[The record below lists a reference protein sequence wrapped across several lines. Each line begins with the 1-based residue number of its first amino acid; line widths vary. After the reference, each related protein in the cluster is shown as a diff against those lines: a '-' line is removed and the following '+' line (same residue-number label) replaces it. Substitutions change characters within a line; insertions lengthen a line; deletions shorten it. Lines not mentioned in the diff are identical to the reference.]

1 MRRYEVVFVLAP
13 TLTEEEADQQ
23 IEGFSDVAAEQG
35 AVVQDVAK
43 WGKKQLAY
51 PIDKHREGYYT
62 ILTLEEP
69 EGAAVSELERRFRV
83 TDSILRF
90 LAIRIDEDLKLVAK
104 RDEHREHR
112 IRSRAARAPEEQP
125 AAAVVEE

>member
-13 TLTEEEADQQ
+13 TLSEEEADQQ
-23 IEGFSDVAAEQG
+23 VEAFSAVATEQG
-35 AVVQDVAK
+35 ASVQDVAK
-43 WGKKQLAY
+43 WGKKHLAY

-62 ILTLEEP
+62 ILTLEES

-90 LAIRIDEDLKLVAK
+90 LAVRIDHDLKLAAK
-104 RDEHREHR
+104 REQHREHR
-112 IRSRAARAPEEQP
+112 IQNRAARPAPEQP
-125 AAAVVEE
+125 AVAAAEE

>member
-23 IEGFSDVAAEQG
+23 IDAFSAVASEQG
-35 AVVQDVAK
+35 ASVQDVAK

-62 ILTLEEP
+62 ILTLDES
-69 EGAAVSELERRFRV
+69 EGAAVAELERRFRV
-83 TDSILRF
+83 TDSVIRF
-90 LAIRIDEDLKLVAK
+90 LAIRIDEGLKLVAK
-104 RDEHREHR
+104 REQRKERR
-112 IRSRAARAPEEQP
+112 IANRAARPAAQQP
-125 AAAVVEE
+125 AAAVAEE